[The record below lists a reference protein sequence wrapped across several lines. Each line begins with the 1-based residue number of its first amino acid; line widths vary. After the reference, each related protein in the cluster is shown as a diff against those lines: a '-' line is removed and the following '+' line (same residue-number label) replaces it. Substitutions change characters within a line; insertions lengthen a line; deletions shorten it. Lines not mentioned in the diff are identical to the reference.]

1 MKTHTII
8 IPDPT
13 KPSTMRTSTKPEA
26 SNAGGAM
33 RGLERASAMSGKDL
47 TGKGKPAVT
56 GLERAAAM
64 SGRAMPSTGKPAVTG
79 TANADAASG
88 GLLNQAMQTN
98 KRRF

>member
-1 MKTHTII
+1 MKTRTII

-13 KPSTMRTSTKPEA
+13 KPSTMRETRPEA
-26 SNAGGAM
+26 SNAGGVV

-56 GLERAAAM
+56 G
-64 SGRAMPSTGKPAVTG
+64 
-79 TANADAASG
+79 TAKADTASG
-88 GLLNQAMQTN
+88 GLLNEAMN